1 MSEQQHSNE
10 ELASLAP
17 GLPFPAPAMPYA
29 VPAGYFEQL
38 TSAVLARIHLESD
51 ELPPVLQ
58 SLKEKNTE
66 RPGWPYQTPGGYFEQ
81 TPAALSLSTNKT
93 AMPTAAPI
101 IPLRKQSFFRYAV
114 AAAVLATIFGVG
126 RWYQLRAVPDIETD
140 PVSWVRNEVKKESSE
155 KIDSYIDGSIV
166 EAATLSGDHKK
177 EIALLTKDIDEKE
190 ILLLLKETDLLAAVT
205 SESAGL
211 QKILN

>member
-38 TSAVLARIHLESD
+38 AGAVLARIHLESD

-58 SLKEKNTE
+58 SLKEKYTQ
-66 RPGWPYQTPGGYFEQ
+66 RPGWPYQTPAGYFEQ
-81 TPAALSLSTNKT
+81 TPA
-93 AMPTAAPI
+93 PTAAPI

-126 RWYQLRAVPDIETD
+126 RWYQQRAVPDIETD

-155 KIDSYIDGSIV
+155 KIDSYIDVSIV
-166 EAATLSGDHKK
+166 EATTLSGDHKK

-205 SESAGL
+205 SEPAGSK
-211 QKILN
+211 KILN